1 VLLCDIDRFK
11 QVNDTRGHAAGDQVL
26 RVVATRLGEVAR
38 PGDVPGRWGGEEFL
52 VLLPGTGPAEA
63 AAVGERTRL
72 AIAAAPVPLAE
83 GPLTV
88 TTSVGGGHRGRRRL
102 GMPGPAGRHRPVR
115 GQGERSRP
123 GGRRPASRAGGRV
136 ANLHTGRPRCG
147 KIPMTGS
154 GPTRHRG
161 TGIRLADQQVIG
173 KVGRVTGTI
182 GPERVGE
189 VMIPI
194 RGGSE
199 AFNAYAADTKDTIST
214 GTRVVVIEY
223 FPPRTVVVSPM

>member
-1 VLLCDIDRFK
+1 MR
-11 QVNDTRGHAAGDQVL
+11 QDTGD
-26 RVVATRLGEVAR
+26 GKR
-38 PGDVPGRWGGEEFL
+38 PDE
-52 VLLPGTGPAEA
+52 T
-63 AAVGERTRL
+63 
-72 AIAAAPVPLAE
+72 
-83 GPLTV
+83 
-88 TTSVGGGHRGRRRL
+88 
-102 GMPGPAGRHRPVR
+102 
-115 GQGERSRP
+115 Q
-123 GGRRPASRAGGRV
+123 
-136 ANLHTGRPRCG
+136 
-147 KIPMTGS
+147 
-154 GPTRHRG
+154 G

-223 FPPRTVVVSPM
+223 FLPRPVVVRPM